1 MSKELH
7 TFSGAYAVHALPDS
21 DGVLFEKHM
30 KECPACRAEVRRLRE
45 TAALLA
51 LAIAEPPPAA
61 LRARVLAAVA
71 GVRQE
76 PAARVRP
83 LPADDAPTVWHPR
96 RPGQTPAVWE
106 ATHPAD
112 SPPPWDPTLHDTT
125 RPPDEATD
133 RDAMVWE
140 AGQPRDETRAV
151 RRRPDSATDRDAS
164 RPPDRTPDGAA
175 VREAVS
181 GGGGGRSQEWAG
193 SGDSATIRVLS
204 ESPVVPEVAASAG
217 AVVVPLRRWRG
228 RVVAGLAAV
237 STAAAIAL
245 GVVVFDARR
254 DLGDLQARDGEVAA
268 VLAAPDVTTVRQS
281 ITAGGSG
288 TVVVSRARGRMVFT
302 SSGLPELPKS
312 RVYELWLMGRDGI
325 RPAGLLNQ
333 RPDGVTTPMLA
344 TAAKGDEHIGLTVEP
359 AGGSKQPTTQP
370 VLFAELPTA

>member
-1 MSKELH
+1 MSEELH

-30 KECPACRAEVRRLRE
+30 KECSACRAEVRRLRE

-71 GVRQE
+71 RVRQE
-76 PAARVRP
+76 PAPRVRP

-96 RPGQTPAVWE
+96 RPGETQAVWE
-106 ATHPAD
+106 VTHPARD
-112 SPPPWDPTLHDTT
+112 AQLRDASLPPGDVTVWKAGSPRDDAMIGDVRRWPNDATDRDTT
-125 RPPDEATD
+125 RPPGDAT
-133 RDAMVWE
+133 
-140 AGQPRDETRAV
+140 G
-151 RRRPDSATDRDAS
+151 
-164 RPPDRTPDGAA
+164 
-175 VREAVS
+175 REAVPGS
-181 GGGGGRSQEWAG
+181 GGGRSQERAG
-193 SGDSATIRVLS
+193 SEG
-204 ESPVVPEVAASAG
+204 
-217 AVVVPLRRWRG
+217 VVVPLRRWRG
-228 RVVAGLAAV
+228 RAVAGVAAV

-268 VLAAPDVTTVRQS
+268 VLAAPDVATVRQP

-302 SSGLPELPKS
+302 SSGLPELPRS

-344 TAAKGDEHIGLTVEP
+344 TAARGDEHIGLTVEP
-359 AGGSKQPTTQP
+359 AGGSEQPTTQP

>member
-21 DGVLFEKHM
+21 DGVLFERHM

-45 TAALLA
+45 TAVLLA
-51 LAIAEPPPAA
+51 LAIAETPPAA

-76 PAARVRP
+76 PADRVRP

-96 RPGQTPAVWE
+96 RPGSPPAVWD
-106 ATHPAD
+106 ASRPAE
-112 SPPPWDPTLHDTT
+112 SPSPWDVTLRDAS
-125 RPPDEATD
+125 RPPGDVT
-133 RDAMVWE
+133 VWK
-140 AGQPRDETRAV
+140 AGPPR
-151 RRRPDSATDRDAS
+151 DSATDRDTGR
-164 RPPDRTPDGAA
+164 RPDEAT
-175 VREAVS
+175 VREGVP
-181 GGGGGRSQEWAG
+181 GGDGGRSQERVV
-193 SGDSATIRVLS
+193 SGDPATIRIPS
-204 ESPVVPEVAASAG
+204 ESPVAPEIAAASEG
-217 AVVVPLRRWRG
+217 VVVPMRRRRG
-228 RVVAGLAAV
+228 RAVAGLAAV

-254 DLGDLQARDGEVAA
+254 DLGDLRARDGEVAA
-268 VLAAPDVTTVRQS
+268 VLAAPDVTTVRQP

-288 TVVVSRARGRMVFT
+288 TVVVSRVRGRMVFT
-302 SSGLPELPKS
+302 SSGLPELPRS

-344 TAAKGDEHIGLTVEP
+344 TAAKGDEHVGLTVEP
-359 AGGSKQPTTQP
+359 AGGSEQPTTQP
-370 VLFAELPTA
+370 VLFAELPTT

>member
-30 KECPACRAEVRRLRE
+30 KECPTCRAEVRRLRE
-45 TAALLA
+45 TAVLLA

-71 GVRQE
+71 QVRQE
-76 PAARVRP
+76 PAAQVRQEPADRVRP
-83 LPADDAPTVWHPR
+83 LPADDAPTVWRPRHPASS
-96 RPGQTPAVWE
+96 PAVWD
-106 ATHPAD
+106 ATHPAE
-112 SPPPWDPTLHDTT
+112 SPSPWDTTL
-125 RPPDEATD
+125 P
-133 RDAMVWE
+133 
-140 AGQPRDETRAV
+140 
-151 RRRPDSATDRDAS
+151 DAS
-164 RPPDRTPDGAA
+164 RPPGDVTVWKAGPPPRDGATDRDVRRRSDEA
-175 VREAVS
+175 TVREGLPGS
-181 GGGGGRSQEWAG
+181 GGGRSQEG
-193 SGDSATIRVLS
+193 GGDPATIRGPF
-204 ESPVVPEVAASAG
+204 EGPVAPEIAAASEG
-217 AVVVPLRRWRG
+217 VVVPMRRRRG
-228 RVVAGLAAV
+228 RAVAGLAAV

-268 VLAAPDVTTVRQS
+268 VLAAPDVTTVRQP

-302 SSGLPELPKS
+302 SSGLPELPRS

-333 RPDGVTTPMLA
+333 RPDGVTTPILA

-359 AGGSKQPTTQP
+359 AGGSEQPTTQP